1 MKDHHPTPPAPP
13 RLDGLRVLLATWGT
27 TGDIAP
33 YTGIAIALRD
43 VGCHVTVVTSRR
55 YAAHFTVHGLTV
67 RAMPLDRQEALATQ
81 PKSRSAKRLNGQ
93 DITTTAATTMLNAA
107 ADGTDILLAHP
118 LLHPQGA
125 LIAEGLNLPCLGV
138 YTVAHAMMLPRL
150 MTAASRPQHRLTDLL
165 VKLAL
170 SPAYAPAL
178 AQLRTKLA
186 LPPRRCNDVV
196 RALRHR
202 PVAYGINAALLP
214 DRYPLPSGHY
224 TTGHWTPAR
233 PPGWKP
239 DSHLTDFLD
248 SGPPPVYFGFGSVHH
263 IDRDTLIRTVTTSA
277 QKLRIRAVLQ
287 AGWAGLAADTDDV
300 ITIGECPH
308 DWLFPQ
314 MRAAVH
320 HAGPG
325 TVHASLGAAT
335 PTLPVPV
342 VLDQPY
348 WAHRLTQ
355 LGLTPAAIPVH
366 RLTAGKLTQT
376 LRQLLEKDTYRRT
389 TQALATTIRQQP
401 GTTNLIAH
409 LHAQAQLQLPAASRR
424 P

>member
-1 MKDHHPTPPAPP
+1 MKDQRRTPPAPP

-33 YTGIAIALRD
+33 YTGIAVALRD
-43 VGCHVTVVTSRR
+43 AGCHVTVVTSRR

-67 RAMPLDRQEALATQ
+67 RTMPLDRQEALATQ

-107 ADGTDILLAHP
+107 ADGTDILLTHP

-150 MTAASRPQHRLTDLL
+150 MTAAPRPQHHLTDLL

-178 AQLRTKLA
+178 AQLRTALA
-186 LPPRRCNDVV
+186 LRPRRCNDVV
-196 RALRHR
+196 RVLRHQA
-202 PVAYGINAALLP
+202 VAYGINAALLP
-214 DRYPLPSGHY
+214 DRYPLPPGHH
-224 TTGHWTPAR
+224 TTGHWAPAR
-233 PPGWKP
+233 TPGWKP
-239 DSHLTDFLD
+239 DSRLTDFLD
-248 SGPPPVYFGFGSVHH
+248 SGPAPVYFGFGSMHR
-263 IDRDTLIRTVTTSA
+263 IDRDTLIRTITTSTR
-277 QKLRIRAVLQ
+277 QLRIRAVVQ
-287 AGWAGLAADTDDV
+287 AGWADLAADTDDV

-308 DWLFPQ
+308 DWLFP
-314 MRAAVH
+314 RTLAAVH

-325 TVHASLGAAT
+325 TVHASLEAAT

-342 VLDQPY
+342 ALDQPY
-348 WAHRLTQ
+348 WAHRLTR
-355 LGLTPAAIPVH
+355 LGLTPTAIPIR
-366 RLTAGKLTQT
+366 RLTAAKLTGT
-376 LRQLLEKDTYRRT
+376 LRQLLEDGTYRRT
-389 TQALATTIRQQP
+389 TQALATTIRRQA

-409 LHAQAQLQLPAASRR
+409 LHTQAQIHPPANPRH